1 MILLKMNYR
10 FKFIIIYLSVLF
22 LIFSSISLILYAL
35 LVRNLYQVEIN
46 RLVNQAQ
53 VLSRVSLSYL
63 EEKTDIESFTREWS
77 AGLGYP
83 VIVLRSNDNNSTSIY
98 NSTDLLDTRELIRAF
113 QGINSYDIR
122 FSTFLNS
129 KAIFV
134 GTPIIDEDGYL
145 VGALQIVCPMIKLQ
159 PQIDLIK
166 QTMYRVFLIGLLLGI
181 LILVVLGSVYQ
192 KQFEKYKNK
201 INSLFV
207 ENNKEGITSS
217 AGGLLEKSDTSIYQI
232 YNLVENLKSSLY
244 HEKARFENLL
254 NRLGIGI
261 IVTDIHKNVLFIN
274 NEAEKAFGIK
284 GETRTGM
291 SLIKVSRNFKI
302 DELTELAI
310 SQQAENIGII
320 DKYGKEKKFLKIIA
334 SPISDGVL
342 IVLQDLTD
350 SKNVENM
357 RRDFISNVS
366 HELRTP
372 LASIKV
378 LIENL
383 LEGAIEDQRLATD
396 FLNRIENEVDKLAQ
410 LVNELVE
417 LSRLESGKVKF
428 DFSRLNV
435 GDIIRRTVERM
446 KPMADRANI
455 SLDHDLPV
463 NLPMVWG
470 DDDQLELVL
479 VNLIHN
485 SIKFTDSGGS
495 VLIEGYSDDSF
506 VYISIIDT
514 GVGVP
519 QEELSRIFERFY
531 KVDRSRSGEGSGL
544 GLAIARHIIHTHGGK
559 IWAQSEEDK
568 GSTFTFTLKRSII
581 SD

>member
-1 MILLKMNYR
+1 MNY
-10 FKFIIIYLSVLF
+10 KFIVIYLSVLI
-22 LIFSSISLILYAL
+22 LIFASISLILFTLSVY
-35 LVRNLYQVEIN
+35 NLNRKEIN
-46 RLVNQAQ
+46 RLVKQAQ
-53 VLSRVSLSYL
+53 VLSGFSLSYL
-63 EEKTDIESFTREWS
+63 EDEKDIESFTRQWS

-83 VIVLRSNDNNSTSIY
+83 VIVVRSNNNNSASIY
-98 NSTDLLDTRELIRAF
+98 DGTDLLDTRELIRAF

-134 GTPIIDEDGYL
+134 ASPIINEDGYP
-145 VGALQIVCPMIKLQ
+145 VGALQIVFPAVKLQ
-159 PQIDLIK
+159 PQIDLFK

-181 LILVVLGSVYQ
+181 IIFVVLGSVYQ
-192 KQFEKYKNK
+192 KQLEKYKNNIK
-201 INSLFV
+201 SMFV
-207 ENNKEGITSS
+207 ENKKEGTTSS
-217 AGGLLEKSDTSIYQI
+217 AGGLLEKSDTSIYQMI
-232 YNLVENLKSSLY
+232 ENLKSSLY
-244 HEKARFENLL
+244 HEKAKFDNLL

-261 IVTDIHKNVLFIN
+261 IMTDIHRNVLFIN
-274 NEAEKAFGIK
+274 NEAEKVFGIA
-284 GETRTGM
+284 GETRMGM
-291 SLIKVSRNFKI
+291 SLIKASRNFKI
-302 DELTELAI
+302 DKLTELAI
-310 SQQAENIGII
+310 TQQAENIGII

-383 LEGAIEDQRLATD
+383 LEGAIEDQQLTMD
-396 FLNRIENEVDKLAQ
+396 FLNRIENEVDKLIQ

-428 DFSRLNV
+428 DFSWLNV
-435 GDIIRRTVERM
+435 GDIVRRTLERM
-446 KPMADRANI
+446 KPMAERANV
-455 SLDHDLPV
+455 SLSHNLPEE
-463 NLPMVWG
+463 LPMVWG
-470 DDDQLELVL
+470 DVDQLELVL

-485 SIKFTDSGGS
+485 SIKFTVSGGS
-495 VLIEGYSDDSF
+495 VFVEGYSDDSF
-506 VYISIIDT
+506 AYISIIDT
-514 GVGVP
+514 GVGIP

-531 KVDRSRSGEGSGL
+531 KVDRSRSGEGTGL
-544 GLAIARHIIHTHGGK
+544 GLAIARHIIHAHGGK
-559 IWAQSEEDK
+559 IWAQSEEGK
-568 GSTFTFTLKRSII
+568 GSIFTFTLKRSK
-581 SD
+581 